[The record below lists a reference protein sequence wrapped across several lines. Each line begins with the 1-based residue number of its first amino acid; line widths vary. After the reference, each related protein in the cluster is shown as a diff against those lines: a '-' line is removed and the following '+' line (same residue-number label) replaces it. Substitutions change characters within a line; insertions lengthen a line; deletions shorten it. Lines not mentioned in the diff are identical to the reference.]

1 MFDAVD
7 RSRVRRKDDTGD
19 RFERRTRLSI
29 RSRNRMGT
37 ENMFTSSNVYI
48 ARVSTS
54 LLFPPPLPSSVKEGT
69 SNSPTILIAFII
81 TPGRGGGRRR
91 GGGSSASTA

>member
-19 RFERRTRLSI
+19 RFERRTRLDSI
-29 RSRNRMGT
+29 ADRMGT
-37 ENMFTSSNVYI
+37 ENMFTSSNVYF

-81 TPGRGGGRRR
+81 TPGRGGGRRQ
-91 GGGSSASTA
+91 GGSSASTA

>member
-19 RFERRTRLSI
+19 RFERRTRLDSI
-29 RSRNRMGT
+29 ADRMGT

-91 GGGSSASTA
+91 GGASSASTA

>member
-19 RFERRTRLSI
+19 RFERRTRLDSI
-29 RSRNRMGT
+29 ADRMGT

-54 LLFPPPLPSSVKEGT
+54 LLFPPLPSSVKEGT

-91 GGGSSASTA
+91 GGSSASTA

>member
-19 RFERRTRLSI
+19 RFERRTRLDSI
-29 RSRNRMGT
+29 ADRMGT

-91 GGGSSASTA
+91 GGSSASTA

>member
-19 RFERRTRLSI
+19 RFERRTRLDSI
-29 RSRNRMGT
+29 ADRMGT

-91 GGGSSASTA
+91 GGSSASIA

>member
-19 RFERRTRLSI
+19 RFERRTRLDSI
-29 RSRNRMGT
+29 ADRMGT
-37 ENMFTSSNVYI
+37 ENMFTSSNVYF

-91 GGGSSASTA
+91 GGSSASTA

>member
-19 RFERRTRLSI
+19 RFERRTRLDSI
-29 RSRNRMGT
+29 ADRMGT

-69 SNSPTILIAFII
+69 SNSPTILIAFISS
-81 TPGRGGGRRR
+81 PGRSGGRRR
-91 GGGSSASTA
+91 GGSSASTA

>member
-19 RFERRTRLSI
+19 RFERRTRLDSI
-29 RSRNRMGT
+29 ADRMGT

-91 GGGSSASTA
+91 DGSSASTA